1 MEDTRVHLALPAHH
15 VFGGFW
21 VRFAAHMLDW
31 ALIAVSII
39 VCWVVIIMPF
49 EMITNIL
56 ATGTQSAPVVRIV
69 TGVVSAVFMLAAA
82 AWLFGYFI
90 LFYGKKSTTPGKML
104 FGMRVVRE
112 DNGGAVTWGQA
123 TGRTFAYLLS
133 RIFYIGY
140 IIAAFDDEKRALH
153 DMLAKTRVL
162 RDTRKSQTTGWVLFG
177 VVMFLYVV
185 VVAAASIMCLLLVEA
200 GNW

>member
-21 VRFAAHMLDW
+21 VRFAAHMIDW
-31 ALIAVSII
+31 AIITASIL
-39 VCWVVIIMPF
+39 VGWLVIELPLF
-49 EMITNIL
+49 FLTNTVNSPAL
-56 ATGTQSAPVVRIV
+56 RIV
-69 TGVVSAVFMLAAA
+69 VGIIGIVFMLASF

-112 DNGGAVTWGQA
+112 DNGGVVTWGQA
-123 TGRTFAYLLS
+123 TGRTFSYLLS

-162 RDTRKSQTTGWVLFG
+162 CDTRKSQTTGWILFG
-177 VVMFLYVV
+177 VVMILGVLAAA
-185 VVAAASIMCLLLVEA
+185 VVAIILSLLVEY
-200 GNW
+200 GYLE